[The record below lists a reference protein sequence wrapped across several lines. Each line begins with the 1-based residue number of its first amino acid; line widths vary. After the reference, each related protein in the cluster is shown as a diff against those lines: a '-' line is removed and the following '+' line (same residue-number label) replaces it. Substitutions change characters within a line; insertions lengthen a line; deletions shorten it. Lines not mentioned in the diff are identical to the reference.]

1 MGDKMK
7 IAICVA
13 ALLLT
18 AGAANAQYYGSTR
31 NNSFGSTGS
40 YGTGSNPNSHYVAP
54 STSQQGTYNPGHY
67 QTNPNSTTLD
77 NYGTRGNFNPHNGQT
92 GRRNPW

>member
-1 MGDKMK
+1 MK
-7 IAICVA
+7 IALCVA

-18 AGAANAQYYGSTR
+18 AGAANAQYYGSNR
-31 NNSFGSTGS
+31 NNSFGSSGG

-54 STSQQGTYNPGHY
+54 SYNSNTGGYTSGHY
-67 QTNPNSTTLD
+67 QTNPNNTTLD

-92 GRRNPW
+92 GRRNGF